1 MLPRATAAFASAV
14 PPGHSPAGKRSTQN
28 SLPSGSASTNHP
40 VRSGLSRSSTRVIAQ
55 RIDELADHLAGDPPG
70 EGYLA
75 KVARLTAAREH
86 AKGRVLGEYFLLPP
100 DEDRPVVVDRGHPSW
115 AEVVHHAAQGRLTD
129 EPACLM
135 TMPRHLATP
144 GHRPRPAVLNPPGLR
159 ATGSLV
165 SRPARPLLRL
175 WRGSAP

>member
-1 MLPRATAAFASAV
+1 MTANGAVSWIEYIASLAVRLPHRDRRGQAC
-14 PPGHSPAGKRSTQN
+14 PEHQAG
-28 SLPSGSASTNHP
+28 
-40 VRSGLSRSSTRVIAQ
+40 
-55 RIDELADHLAGDPPG
+55 ADL
-70 EGYLA
+70 E
-75 KVARLTAAREH
+75 
-86 AKGRVLGEYFLLPP
+86 LLP
-100 DEDRPVVVDRGHPSW
+100 DRLASRASHG
-115 AEVVHHAAQGRLTD
+115 VHHAAEGRLTG

-165 SRPARPLLRL
+165 SRPARPVLRL